1 MFGPVFLNI
10 LAISRWV
17 AFVASTPQGYYRSG
31 NRYDDVDANKE
42 GTYRTVGFL
51 GGNDGYNGRSSGYGR
66 YGDSCPYDNEKTFRK
81 KREVDESDTNKEE
94 AKEVNSRKESFFKD

>member
-1 MFGPVFLNI
+1 LKTSAEMFGPVFLNI

-66 YGDSCPYDNEKTFRK
+66 YGGGSF
-81 KREVDESDTNKEE
+81 TNRIMI
-94 AKEVNSRKESFFKD
+94 V